1 VLPFAILDP
10 QSSILNPLSSIFYPN
25 NPMFDRCFGRMAGY
39 NAHRL
44 RKDVTAGVVVGIVA
58 LPLAMAFAIASG
70 VPPERG
76 LYTAIVAGVAVSVFG
91 GSRVQ
96 IGGPTGAMVAILSL
110 ILLQY
115 GLDNLLLAGFVA
127 GLMLIVMGIFR
138 VGALIR
144 FIPYPVTTGFTAG
157 IAVIIF
163 TGQLN
168 QFLGLTGIARHE
180 RFHLNL
186 LETFRNLA
194 RVDLQAAATAATA
207 LACILIT
214 PKLTRKIPGSFIG
227 MLAATALASLLQWPV
242 ETVGSHFG
250 GIPRTLPWPSFP
262 PLTFSSFLNVLQ
274 PAFTIAVLCAIE
286 SLLSCVVADSK
297 TGEQH
302 DPNKELVG
310 QGIANCLAPLF
321 GGIPATGAIARTAT
335 SIRSGGN
342 SPVAGVVHALTLV
355 LIMLL
360 FAPWASHI
368 PLASLAPILMVVAW
382 HMSEI
387 HQVRHILKGAHSDVA
402 VLAITFLLTV
412 FADLTVAVQFG
423 LLMAAIL
430 FIKRMSDVHRV
441 DKVLPDVTDP
451 KSKVRA
457 VGNQPKDCPQAT
469 ILSVE
474 GALFFGAARQFER
487 EVTEHITS
495 IRTLILR
502 IGRVP
507 VIDATGEKALRAIQ
521 EECEK
526 KDVLLLLSGLQPQP
540 REVLESTGLLA
551 HIGPDRLFTRT
562 GPALNLA
569 ITRMDAKTCSYCP
582 HFVFRECEDLKYRG
596 VQEFGQQRQDREAK
610 P

>member
-1 VLPFAILDP
+1 
-10 QSSILNPLSSIFYPN
+10 
-25 NPMFDRCFGRMAGY
+25 MFDRCFGRMAGY
-39 NAHRL
+39 NAHRF
-44 RKDVTAGVVVGIVA
+44 RKDLIAGLIVGIVS

-76 LYTAIVAGVAVSVFG
+76 LYTAIIAGAAISIFG

-115 GLDNLLLAGFVA
+115 GLNNLLLAGFVA
-127 GLMLIVMGIFR
+127 GLMLIVMGVFR

-168 QFLGLTGIARHE
+168 SFLGLTGIARHE
-180 RFHLNL
+180 QFHLNL
-186 LETFRNLA
+186 LETLRNLT
-194 RVDLQAAATAATA
+194 RLDLQAVATAATG

-214 PKLTRKIPGSFIG
+214 PKVTSKIPGSLVG
-227 MLAATALASLLQWPV
+227 MLAATGLASLLQWPI
-242 ETVGSHFG
+242 ETIGSRFG

-262 PLTFSSFLNVLQ
+262 SLTFSAFLNVLQ
-274 PAFTIAVLCAIE
+274 PAFTIAVLGAIE

-302 DPNKELVG
+302 DSNKELIG
-310 QGIANCLAPLF
+310 QGIANCLAPIF
-321 GGIPATGAIARTAT
+321 GGIPATGTIARTAT
-335 SIRSGGN
+335 NIRSGGN
-342 SPVAGVVHALTLV
+342 SPVAGVVHALTLL
-355 LIMLL
+355 LIMLI
-360 FAPWASHI
+360 FAPWARQI
-368 PLASLAPILMVVAW
+368 PLAALAPILMVVAW
-382 HMSEI
+382 NMSEI
-387 HQVRHILKGAHSDVA
+387 HQLQHILKGTRSDVA

-423 LLMAAIL
+423 LLMAAVL

-441 DKVLPDVTDP
+441 EKVLPDVTDP

-487 EVTEHITS
+487 EVAEHLTG

-502 IGRVP
+502 MGRVP
-507 VIDATGEKALRAIQ
+507 VIDATGERALRAIF
-521 EECEK
+521 EACEK
-526 KDVLLLLSGLQPQP
+526 SEVLLLISGLQPQP
-540 REVLESTGLLA
+540 REVLESTGLLSR
-551 HIGPDRLFTRT
+551 IGPDHLFTRT
-562 GPALNLA
+562 GPALDLA
-569 ITRMDAKTCSYCP
+569 ITRMDAKACSYCP
-582 HFVFRECEDLKYRG
+582 HFVFRECEELKYRG
-596 VQEFGQQRQDREAK
+596 VQEFNQQRRESQ

>member
-1 VLPFAILDP
+1 
-10 QSSILNPLSSIFYPN
+10 
-25 NPMFDRCFGRMAGY
+25 MFDRCFGRMAGY

-44 RKDVTAGVVVGIVA
+44 RKDLIAGGIVGIVA

-76 LYTAIVAGVAVSVFG
+76 IYAAIVAGAAISAFG

-115 GLDNLLLAGFVA
+115 GLNNLLLAGFVA
-127 GLMLIVMGIFR
+127 GLMLIVMGVFR

-168 QFLGLTGIARHE
+168 QFLGLTGVARHE
-180 RFHLNL
+180 QFHLNL
-186 LETFRNLA
+186 LETLRNLT
-194 RVDLQAAATAATA
+194 RLDLQAVATAATA
-207 LACILIT
+207 LACILVT
-214 PKLTRKIPGSFIG
+214 PKLTRKIPGSLVG
-227 MLAATALASLLQWPV
+227 MLAATALVGLLQWPV
-242 ETVGSHFG
+242 ETIGSRFG

-262 PLTFSSFLNVLQ
+262 SLTFSAFLNVLQ
-274 PAFTIAVLCAIE
+274 PAFTIAVLGAIE
-286 SLLSCVVADSK
+286 SLLSCVVADSNS
-297 TGEQH
+297 GEQH
-302 DPNKELVG
+302 DSNKELVG

-335 SIRSGGN
+335 NIRSGGN
-342 SPVAGVVHALTLV
+342 SPVAGVVHALTLL

-360 FAPWASHI
+360 FAPWASQI
-368 PLASLAPILMVVAW
+368 PLAGLAPILMVVAW

-387 HQVRHILKGAHSDVA
+387 HQVRHILKGTRSDVA
-402 VLAITFLLTV
+402 VLAMTFFLTV
-412 FADLTVAVQFG
+412 FAGLTVAVQFG
-423 LLMAAIL
+423 LLMASVL

-441 DKVLPDVTDP
+441 EKVLPDVTDP

-487 EVTEHITS
+487 EVTEHITN

-502 IGRVP
+502 MGRVP
-507 VIDATGEKALRAIQ
+507 VIDATGEKALRAILA
-521 EECEK
+521 ECEK
-526 KDVLLLLSGLQPQP
+526 KQVLLLISGLQPQP
-540 REVLESTGLLA
+540 REVLESTGLRA
-551 HIGPDRLFTRT
+551 RIGPDQVFTRT
-562 GPALNLA
+562 GPALKTA

-582 HFVFRECEDLKYRG
+582 HFVFHECEELKYRG
-596 VQEFGQQRQDREAK
+596 VQEFGQQRQDSR
-610 P
+610 PYLP

>member
-1 VLPFAILDP
+1 
-10 QSSILNPLSSIFYPN
+10 
-25 NPMFDRCFGRMAGY
+25 MAGY

-44 RKDVTAGVVVGIVA
+44 RKDLIAGVIVGIVA

-76 LYTAIVAGVAVSVFG
+76 LYTAIVAGAAISAFG

-115 GLDNLLLAGFVA
+115 GLNNLLLAGFVA
-127 GLMLIVMGIFR
+127 GLMLIVMGVFR

-157 IAVIIF
+157 IAVVIF
-163 TGQLN
+163 AGQLN
-168 QFLGLTGIARHE
+168 SFLGLTGIARHE
-180 RFHLNL
+180 QFHLNL
-186 LETFRNLA
+186 LETLRHLS
-194 RVDLQAAATAATA
+194 RLDLQAVATAATA

-214 PKLTRKIPGSFIG
+214 PKLTSKIPGSLVG
-227 MLAATALASLLQWPV
+227 MLAATVVASLLQWPV
-242 ETVGSHFG
+242 ETIGSRFG

-262 PLTFSSFLNVLQ
+262 SLTFSGFLNVLQ
-274 PAFTIAVLCAIE
+274 PAFTIAILGAIE

-302 DPNKELVG
+302 DSNKELIG
-310 QGIANCLAPLF
+310 QGVANCLVPLF

-335 SIRSGGN
+335 NIRSGGS
-342 SPVAGVVHALTLV
+342 SPVAGVVHALTLL

-360 FAPWASHI
+360 FAPWARQI
-368 PLASLAPILMVVAW
+368 PLAGLAPILMVVAW

-387 HQVRHILKGAHSDVA
+387 HQVRHILKGTRSDIA
-402 VLAITFLLTV
+402 VLAITFFLTV

-423 LLMAAIL
+423 LLMAAVL

-441 DKVLPDVTDP
+441 EKVLPDATDP

-487 EVTEHITS
+487 EVAEHLAS

-502 IGRVP
+502 MGRVP
-507 VIDATGEKALRAIQ
+507 VIDATGEKALRDIR
-521 EECEK
+521 EDCEK
-526 KDVLLLLSGLQPQP
+526 KDVLLLISGLQVQP
-540 REVLESTGLLA
+540 REVLESTGLLTLIGA
-551 HIGPDRLFTRT
+551 NHIFTRT
-562 GPALNLA
+562 GPALDLA
-569 ITRMDAKTCSYCP
+569 ITRMDPKTCSYCP
-582 HFVFRECEDLKYRG
+582 HFVFRECEELKYRG
-596 VQEFGQQRQDREAK
+596 VQEFGQQRQEAK
-610 P
+610 Q